1 VAYRLIL
8 DGLPLFNS
16 FLRLIVATVALYLL
30 TGKYLLFLVLRCC
43 LVVLLSWVVSN
54 QINTTMTKTE
64 FVSIC
69 AMLYVDPALA
79 LENDRVLEAL
89 RNGDGVSELEVIIE
103 EEF

>member
-1 VAYRLIL
+1 MAK
-8 DGLPLFNS
+8 GE
-16 FLRLIVATVALYLL
+16 T
-30 TGKYLLFLVLRCC
+30 LLFLVLRCC
-43 LVVLLSWVVSN
+43 LVVVVSWVVSSN

-79 LENDRVLEAL
+79 LENDRVIEAL
-89 RNGDGVSELEVIIE
+89 RNGDGASELEVIIE